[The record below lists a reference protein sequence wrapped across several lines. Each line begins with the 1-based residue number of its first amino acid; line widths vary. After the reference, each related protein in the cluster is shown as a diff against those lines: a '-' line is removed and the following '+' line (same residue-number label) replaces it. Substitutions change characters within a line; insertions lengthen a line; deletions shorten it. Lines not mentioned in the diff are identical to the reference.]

1 MATLADKFIPL
12 STALRETLSRGYS
25 VKTFGHDALAALIV
39 SMVAL
44 PLSMALAIAVG
55 LPPQYGLY
63 TAIVAGITVPLLGGS
78 VTQVSGPTAAFV
90 VILAPLVVQFG
101 LRGIILAEM
110 MAGIMLLLLAWAR
123 LGKFINF
130 VPYPVSTGF
139 TAGIAVVLATLSMN
153 DLLGLGVEKLQG
165 SYVNK
170 VLLLAEHVPNL
181 RWQEAC
187 IGIVSLVIM
196 FTGKRITSKVPSVVL
211 GIGVG
216 TLLAMTLQHA
226 GIDVATLGNQFSYTM
241 DGVSG
246 HGIPPFPPSF
256 HFFSSKGLFAWP
268 TYLELKTLMMPAFV
282 IAVLAALE
290 SLLSATVSDGMA
302 RTRHNPNAELA
313 ALGIGN
319 ILCGFAS
326 GIPATGAIAR
336 TTTNIKSGGKTPL
349 ASSMHAMLIMLYVL
363 ALAPAIDRIPMASL
377 AALLV
382 LTAYNMSHYRQ
393 FYRILKIA
401 PRQDIIVLL
410 VCFGLTVFIDMV
422 AGVSVGIGLAA
433 LLFIQRMSAITEG
446 QVQET
451 VEARALPPNV
461 LLYRISGPLFFAT
474 VERTLDR
481 TAFVRKSI
489 DTLIFDLRDVPL
501 IDMTGL
507 VALKTLLTSDA
518 LSGKKVVLIGRSDIL
533 HKIMQKLAHEPHLNV
548 TTAGSVEA
556 ALTGFPPPTASA
568 A

>member
-1 MATLADKFIPL
+1 MTMLADKFIPL

-25 VKTFGHDALAALIV
+25 VKTFGQDALAALIV

-90 VILAPLVVQFG
+90 VILAPLVTQFG

-110 MAGIMLLLLAWAR
+110 MAGVMLLMLAWAR

-139 TAGIAVVLATLSMN
+139 TAAIAVVLGTLSLN

-165 SYVNK
+165 SYIDK
-170 VLLLAEHVPNL
+170 VILLASHVPGL
-181 RWQEAC
+181 RWPEAC
-187 IGIVSLVIM
+187 IGLLSLVIM

-211 GIGVG
+211 GIGAG
-216 TLLAMTLQHA
+216 TLLAMIFQHT
-226 GIDVATLGNQFSYTM
+226 GISVATLGNQFSYEVGGIT
-241 DGVSG
+241 G

-256 HFFSSKGLFAWP
+256 HFFSSKGFFAWP

-349 ASSMHAMLIMLYVL
+349 ASSMHAVLIMLYVL
-363 ALAPAIDRIPMASL
+363 ALAPVIDRIPMASL

-393 FYRILKIA
+393 FYRILTIA

-446 QVQET
+446 QVHET
-451 VEARALPPNV
+451 IEAGSLPPNV

-481 TAFVRKSI
+481 TAFLRNHI
-489 DTLIFDLRDVPL
+489 DTLIFDLREVPL

-507 VALKTLLTSDA
+507 VALKNLLTGDA
-518 LSGKKVVLIGRSDIL
+518 LSGKKVVLCGRPDIL
-533 HKIMQKLAHEPHLNV
+533 HKIMQKLASEKQINV
-548 TTAGSVEA
+548 RMAASVEE
-556 ALTGFPPPTASA
+556 ALAGLTPTASA
-568 A
+568 V